1 MLRMLVADDDQ
12 NERDGIRYLIEKHRL
27 PMDIAEARNG
37 KQALAMLQEMQFDV
51 LLTDIRMPFMDGLQL
66 AQEARDLKPELRIII
81 LSGHGEFEY
90 ARRAITLQVK
100 HYLLKPIEPDEF
112 LDVMR
117 LLATDFEPQ
126 SYSPQP
132 SQPQPVKRYTAAA
145 EEDAEPSGAE
155 EAHRKRAVHEVI
167 RLIEQQFDRD
177 LSLDQLARH
186 VHLSGSYLSHIFKR
200 TTGQSIVKYINQLRM
215 EKAQELLNQNNYK
228 IVDVCRMVGFADM
241 SYFGAMFKN
250 HFGMTPAQYREKVRS
265 S

>member
-27 PMDIAEARNG
+27 PMEIKEAKNG
-37 KQALAMLQEMQFDV
+37 RRALAILQEEPFDV

-66 AQEARDLKPELRIII
+66 AQEARCLKPDLRIVI

-100 HYLLKPIEPDEF
+100 HYLLKPIEPEEF

-117 LLATDFEPQ
+117 VLAADYEQQQSLL
-126 SYSPQP
+126 QP
-132 SQPQPVKRYTAAA
+132 VAQPVKRYAAPA
-145 EEDAEPSGAE
+145 GEDAVPSGVE

-177 LSLDQLARH
+177 LSLEQLARH

-215 EKAQELLNQNNYK
+215 EKARELLDQNNYK
-228 IVDVCRMVGFADM
+228 IVDVCRMVGFSDI
-241 SYFGAMFKN
+241 SYFGVMFKS
-250 HFGMTPAQYREKVRS
+250 HYGLTPAQYRERVRTS
-265 S
+265 